1 MDSSSDQFSFGNKIK
16 TYLVT
21 FSEKSNTP
29 LRRFNSKD
37 PTSKLKIT
45 RLKEADV
52 KQISNCSSKKT
63 NCIEEEK
70 VVEYRKMLFN

>member
-16 TYLVT
+16 TYLET

-29 LRRFNSKD
+29 LRRPPCSCFNSKD

-52 KQISNCSSKKT
+52 KQISNCS
-63 NCIEEEK
+63 
-70 VVEYRKMLFN
+70 